1 MASLIAAGNG
11 SHYFSNARR
20 DTQRGQEF
28 KAKENVEVKTVSG
41 AKIQV
46 YPTLDST
53 APSAEVEHAFET
65 GKQAVFNQKT
75 IPIQEG
81 LALIAKRLGQSVQF
95 GAVLHK
101 HNNFLDAEL
110 FDPANFSNKI
120 YANAAGGALNTA
132 IRRAN
137 PVLGLTRCFKP
148 VVLIGPAPNTKP
160 DGAVYLTVD
169 TTIRKEA
176 KSASITLLGRNK
188 EVIGEAAGNSTR
200 CLAN

>member
-28 KAKENVEVKTVSG
+28 KAKEVVELKVPSG
-41 AKIQV
+41 PRIQV

-81 LALIAKRLGQSVQF
+81 LTLIAQRLGQSVQF
-95 GAVLHK
+95 GAVLHE
-101 HNNFLDAEL
+101 HNDYLDAEL
-110 FDPANFSNKI
+110 FDPANFLNEI
-120 YANAAGGALNTA
+120 YANSTGGVLNAA
-132 IRRAN
+132 IR
-137 PVLGLTRCFKP
+137 
-148 VVLIGPAPNTKP
+148 
-160 DGAVYLTVD
+160 
-169 TTIRKEA
+169 
-176 KSASITLLGRNK
+176 
-188 EVIGEAAGNSTR
+188 
-200 CLAN
+200 